1 MSRATLLERLRGA
14 NPQLI
19 TFLAAVAALGVT
31 AGIFHT
37 TFNNYLNDTFAIRA
51 DARGML
57 EFPRE
62 LPGFLV
68 ALFAGALFFLTE
80 TRVAAV
86 AAAVLALGMAG
97 LGLLGGTW
105 AGMLVFMILWSIG
118 GHIEMPMRSAIAMSL
133 GTTSQHGRRMGQAS
147 GARTGATVLGCLLV
161 WLVIDYA
168 GANYTLTF
176 LAGAFTALLAALL
189 YLRIG
194 PIGPSPRRAKFVLK
208 RRYWLYYLL
217 CTLFGARK
225 QVFLTFA
232 PWVLVTVFG
241 EPASTFAKLW
251 IVSAVLG
258 MFFQPALGDLIDR
271 WGERRL
277 LMADGLAL
285 VLICVAY
292 GFAEGL
298 GLGPRAAWV
307 MYACYI
313 ADQLLFGVENAR
325 SAYLAKIAERAE
337 DISPSLSMGI
347 SINHAV
353 SMLVPTLGG
362 YIWVRYGYPS
372 VFLGAAVVAVLTTLA
387 ASLVRTPTAGEAEAD
402 ELPAGS

>member
-194 PIGPSPRRAKFVLK
+194 RIGPSPRRAKFVLK

-362 YIWVRYGYPS
+362 YVWVHHGYPW
-372 VFLGAAVVAVLTTLA
+372 VFVGAAGVAALTTAA
-387 ASLVRTPTAGEAEAD
+387 ASLVPTNLAREGEVHELSAG
-402 ELPAGS
+402 G